1 MKESIEDKLQRLS
14 HKNNF
19 IEGLNEAIN
28 SISPEFLELF
38 FQLFVKIVIVLI
50 LTYFLDEIFKRLLI
64 PTIKRIIKNL
74 LQIKT
79 RKNRATLQLI
89 TLSIKTKSIIIC

>member
-1 MKESIEDKLQRLS
+1 MNESIDEKLQRLS

-19 IEGLNEAIN
+19 IESLNEVVN

-38 FQLFVKIVIVLI
+38 FQLFVKIALVLI

-64 PTIKRIIKNL
+64 PTIKRIIK
-74 LQIKT
+74 
-79 RKNRATLQLI
+79 
-89 TLSIKTKSIIIC
+89 KSDMVWGNVFYEKRVFHA